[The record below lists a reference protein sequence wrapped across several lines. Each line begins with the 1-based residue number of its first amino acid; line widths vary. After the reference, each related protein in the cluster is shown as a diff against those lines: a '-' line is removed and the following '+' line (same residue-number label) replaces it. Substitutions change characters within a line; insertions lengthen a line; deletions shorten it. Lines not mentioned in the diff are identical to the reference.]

1 MTDDEIL
8 DAHHKARLAHEAGKV
23 HPGANDETYLETY
36 AAAAAA
42 ETAMADRFGLG
53 EGWKR
58 YRAKYPNSN

>member
-1 MTDDEIL
+1 VTDDEIL

-23 HPGANDETYLETY
+23 CPDATDETYFETY

-42 ETAMADRFGLG
+42 EKALADRFGLG